1 MRGKAA
7 LRCTSVRMFRDHPR
21 VCGEKYCRNNR
32 KSLQPRITPAYAG
45 KRRGIAARLPLLRD
59 HPRVCGEKGQP
70 VPAAGLSEGSP
81 PRMRGK
87 VKKTQKGIQSAGI
100 TPACA
105 GKSLSAALMSAR
117 SGDHPRM
124 CGEKLYWLPVRSCC
138 GGSPPHVRGKAL
150 LTQCRSAGVGITPA
164 CAGKSFA
171 PLAVWFIFGDHP
183 RMCGEK
189 HS

>member
-105 GKSLSAALMSAR
+105 GKSVVCGDACRR
-117 SGDHPRM
+117 SKDHPRM
-124 CGEKLYWLPVRSCC
+124 CGEKQPTFIPSPMHW
-138 GGSPPHVRGKAL
+138 GSPPHVRGKGFVDCINVPS
-150 LTQCRSAGVGITPA
+150 QGITPA
-164 CAGKSFA
+164 CAGKSQKIPPA
-171 PLAVWFIFGDHP
+171 
-183 RMCGEK
+183 
-189 HS
+189 